1 METYDWYVRINFF
14 YLQCELNFP
23 FFFCVN
29 RNILEN
35 RRIDNELIK
44 TLQWIINVWQ
54 CYNECLQKLSL
65 QDALLGPALFFDCPM
80 EREAIFEYVE
90 QYLLIK
96 MIRKKCIVFINSWLQ
111 TKWNTIVTSLARE
124 LSMNKCA
131 QPKSKGS
138 TSATAAAT
146 AIASSLQA
154 NSLEISTPYESVAC
168 TTLYDLFFLL
178 VLSYAFDGWA
188 LCFFCFFLFYCH
200 NNVRCNW
207 FFFMNRF
214 FLFFHLYNNIVL
226 VHIFFCFHIILT
238 LFFCSHRHGFCS
250 FMFFFCLRMTGC
262 DKYFLV

>member
-1 METYDWYVRINFF
+1 
-14 YLQCELNFP
+14 
-23 FFFCVN
+23 
-29 RNILEN
+29 
-35 RRIDNELIK
+35 
-44 TLQWIINVWQ
+44 
-54 CYNECLQKLSL
+54 
-65 QDALLGPALFFDCPM
+65 M

-178 VLSYAFDGWA
+178 VLSYAFDG
-188 LCFFCFFLFYCH
+188 
-200 NNVRCNW
+200 
-207 FFFMNRF
+207 
-214 FLFFHLYNNIVL
+214 
-226 VHIFFCFHIILT
+226 
-238 LFFCSHRHGFCS
+238 
-250 FMFFFCLRMTGC
+250 
-262 DKYFLV
+262 